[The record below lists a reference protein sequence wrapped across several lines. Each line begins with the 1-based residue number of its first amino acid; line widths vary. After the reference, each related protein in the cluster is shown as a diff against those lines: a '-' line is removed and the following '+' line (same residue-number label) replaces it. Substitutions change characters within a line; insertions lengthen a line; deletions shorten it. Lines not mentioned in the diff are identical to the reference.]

1 MSIARLRNQLEALE
15 RKLALPL
22 AVIRAKRVAQ
32 DICDHWA
39 KAQADQKP
47 LPTPFEVVQMA
58 REAGI
63 RYASFMD
70 LNLYIQR
77 CLKEK
82 RSPEPEGFLHS
93 VLPRASANGM
103 VRAAMQRDSA
113 SSDPSPRRS
122 GETPKPLYPA
132 WLIAFPQ
139 EIAKYSAMLIKEA
152 RATFTRGKIPRP
164 RGRYRRTRILP
175 PIPEPT
181 PQSTSAAAV

>member
-22 AVIRAKRVAQ
+22 AVVRAKRVAQ
-32 DICDHWA
+32 DICDRWA
-39 KAQADQKP
+39 KAQSENKP

-113 SSDPSPRRS
+113 AGNPSPRRA
-122 GETPKPLYPA
+122 GEAHKPLYPA

-139 EIAKYSAMLIKEA
+139 ELAKYSAKLIREA
-152 RATFTRGKIPRP
+152 RATFTRGRRPRP
-164 RGRYRRTRILP
+164 RGRHRRSGILK
-175 PIPEPT
+175 PIL
-181 PQSTSAAAV
+181 AF

>member
-22 AVIRAKRVAQ
+22 AVVRAKRVAQ

-39 KAQADQKP
+39 KAQAENKP

-113 SSDPSPRRS
+113 FSDRTPRRAGEAHKPCTPPGWSPSLRRSPSIPPSSSGKPAPPSPVADAP
-122 GETPKPLYPA
+122 GPGADT
-132 WLIAFPQ
+132 
-139 EIAKYSAMLIKEA
+139 
-152 RATFTRGKIPRP
+152 
-164 RGRYRRTRILP
+164 
-175 PIPEPT
+175 
-181 PQSTSAAAV
+181 AAAES